1 MISNIITNFY
11 IIDAFVY
18 IFPLKKNLV
27 KSSFTSSIGCALKHN
42 LEHRLSNF
50 LNIEYMNDFIW
61 GLPEG
66 YRLPSYLIFIYPSMD
81 FNNVV
86 TALKMFHE
94 WSYIS
99 GAVHGIA
106 LRIKS
111 RIAINEVEM
120 DVHCSEFWNNLKGNQ
135 PMKIDVDSFWSWT
148 RSCAVYSDFCSL
160 KSNGFKTMAFTGY
173 TFDYH
178 SKDTCIDKKVSLR

>member
-27 KSSFTSSIGCALKHN
+27 KSSFPSSIGCALKHD

-81 FNNVV
+81 FNNEV

-94 WSYIS
+94 WSYTS

-148 RSCAVYSDFCSL
+148 RNCAVYSDFCSYY
-160 KSNGFKTMAFTGY
+160 KGFK
-173 TFDYH
+173 
-178 SKDTCIDKKVSLR
+178 IQWI